1 MALMHGPRRRAAV
14 DESMPRGVGPCRSR
28 YRRLPGKDMARHPIE
43 GMPSRTFIWTALQD
57 IIMEKRLDKVF
68 RERLIRDESFGELRP
83 HSLLVEVVSGGLV
96 PRGRALNLHCGMG
109 SDSLYLAQEGFV
121 VAAASFTPG
130 EVEGVKRLAEEAK
143 AKVSTFTVEPTNL
156 PFHEGE
162 FDFIADTG
170 CILKVD
176 EGERGILLR
185 ELYRTLRRGGR
196 MFTMLPNYKDSPD
209 GVTRASIEEMFH
221 PPFEVL
227 VVNEST
233 VADEGGK
240 ADAVYYYSVL
250 LEKV

>member
-1 MALMHGPRRRAAV
+1 
-14 DESMPRGVGPCRSR
+14 
-28 YRRLPGKDMARHPIE
+28 
-43 GMPSRTFIWTALQD
+43 
-57 IIMEKRLDKVF
+57 MEKRLDKVF

-170 CILKVD
+170 CIL
-176 EGERGILLR
+176 
-185 ELYRTLRRGGR
+185 
-196 MFTMLPNYKDSPD
+196 
-209 GVTRASIEEMFH
+209 
-221 PPFEVL
+221 
-227 VVNEST
+227 
-233 VADEGGK
+233 EGG
-240 ADAVYYYSVL
+240 
-250 LEKV
+250 